1 MHGHTNTRRW
11 LLSVAVGTLVAA
23 IAACGDGDG
32 NGGNP
37 GGPSGGGQGQSGA
50 TITIGANGTVSPAQV
65 TINVGQSVTFV
76 NSHTSQHQIAS
87 DPHPAHT
94 NCPSINALQTLPAAA
109 TRLTNAFTTA
119 GTCGFHDHLEPSN
132 TALQGTI
139 TIR

>member
-1 MHGHTNTRRW
+1 MQGHTNTGKWVR
-11 LLSVAVGTLVAA
+11 SAVVVSMLAGML
-23 IAACGDGDG
+23 ACGDSDG

-37 GGPSGGGQGQSGA
+37 GGPSGGGPGPSGA
-50 TITIGANGTVSPAQV
+50 TITIGTNGSVSPSTV
-65 TINVGQSVTFV
+65 TISVGQSVTFV
-76 NSHTSQHQIAS
+76 NNHTSQHQIAS
-87 DPHPAHT
+87 DPHPSHT

-132 TALQGTI
+132 AALQGTI